1 MGSRALITT
10 LIAVCFFV
18 GAVGFLALRPLSP
31 NSPQGEVARSA
42 AQFLKEQEPVKK
54 IVRTGRIRNHRSN
67 ILGLMNFSTESSR
80 RSDSGLLG
88 ERLDRKLN
96 QLPDLGM
103 DQKLFEKYGNAP
115 EVRFIRFGIALQMND
130 FSQMTNEEDRQSM
143 EVEYTSRLR
152 SAGVGVFQMMQAM
165 ALEGLTEEKFS
176 AERAAVHRLLA
187 DAAVEND
194 FARMMIQDLVLRES
208 YRNPNQDFSRV
219 AERYEIDPNHPLYLV
234 LKSSFNRAPASV
246 GAK

>member
-18 GAVGFLALRPLSP
+18 GAVGFLALRPLSA

-103 DQKLFEKYGNAP
+103 DQKVFEKYGNSP
-115 EVRFIRFGIALQMND
+115 EARFIRFGIALQMND
-130 FSQMTNEEDRQSM
+130 FVQMTNEEDRQSM

-152 SAGVGVFQMMQAM
+152 GAGVGVFQMMQAM
-165 ALEGLTEEKFS
+165 ALEGLAREKFS